1 MYHTG
6 QDDTNAVPLVCCMP
20 GDCPV
25 SVPWEVPTH
34 GCQLEP
40 LSQLSFSPE
49 LPPPRLVSWDCVV
62 GCFVFVVYCAWSLD
76 NFEFPGKRLIQG
88 LPDGGA
94 VGLHHDSELP

>member
-6 QDDTNAVPLVCCMP
+6 QDDTNAIPLVCCMP

-62 GCFVFVVYCAWSLD
+62 KVSYSKEIIELV
-76 NFEFPGKRLIQG
+76 RG
-88 LPDGGA
+88 LSGI
-94 VGLHHDSELP
+94 EIY